1 MISILHRSAVALG
14 LLLLTAGAARAGEV
28 ATLGDLAI
36 VSPWARAS
44 IGTSRPAAAYL
55 SVTNRGAE
63 SDTLVAVE
71 SPVAARAMAHRTTMD
86 NGVMKMEPAGTV
98 EIPPGETVTFKPGGL
113 HIMLMKLRQPLK
125 KGGTLTLTLRFE
137 RAGAVT
143 IEAPIAGPG
152 ASGPPE

>member
-1 MISILHRSAVALG
+1 MHRSAVALVF
-14 LLLLTAGAARAGEV
+14 LVFVAVAARAGEV

-44 IGTSRPAAAYL
+44 IGTSRPAAAFL

-63 SDTLVAVE
+63 SDRLVAIE
-71 SPVAARAMAHRTTMD
+71 SPVAARAMAHRTTME
-86 NGVMKMEPAGTV
+86 NGVMKMEPAGAV
-98 EIPPGETVTFKPGGL
+98 EIPAGGTVTFKPGGL

-125 KGGTLTLTLRFE
+125 KGGTLSLTLRFE